1 MTEGKN
7 PGGRPRKFTDAESLY
22 NSGMEY
28 IDKVLGNGEHLTFTG
43 LCIAL
48 DTTRETFGDYE
59 SGKYD
64 DKNNRFSDSVKRLK
78 QRCENYAEN
87 KLFANNPTGAIF
99 ALKNYGW
106 KDKSET
112 ELTGPGGGPIQAVS
126 LNNLS
131 LEELEGLER
140 LALKASSN
148 D

>member
-64 DKNNRFSDSVKRLK
+64 DKDNRFSDSVKRLK

-106 KDKSET
+106 KDKQDIEINPDQD
-112 ELTGPGGGPIQAVS
+112 GVIKVS
-126 LNNLS
+126 FVNS
-131 LEELEGLER
+131 DE
-140 LALKASSN
+140 
-148 D
+148 